1 MSTPP
6 SEKVQV
12 NLGQSHWPNTRPVL
26 SEHKHIGYI
35 LNSDNREVKIS
46 PEFTINDQN
55 RVTRIGHEYVI
66 MRNWSPR
73 PLFNTLHPT
82 EVESDIMELSY
93 VDPTER
99 SGTLT
104 IEEISRFQAS
114 VFWFLGYI
122 VEETETE
129 FKLAMSSFAFSD
141 GLKEYE
147 YPHIIPKGS
156 ILSQTYYS
164 PHRT

>member
-6 SEKVQV
+6 SEKVEV
-12 NLGQSHWPNTRPVL
+12 NLGRSQWTGTRPIP
-26 SEHKHIGYI
+26 SEHKHVGYV

-46 PEFTINDQN
+46 PEFTINDQD
-55 RVTRIGHEYVI
+55 RVTRIQHDYVI
-66 MRNWSPR
+66 RRNWSPR
-73 PLFNTLHPT
+73 PTFTTLHPV
-82 EVESDIMELSY
+82 EDESDLVEISY
-93 VDPTER
+93 LDPTSR
-99 SGTLT
+99 SGILT
-104 IEEISRFQAS
+104 VEDISRFQAS

-129 FKLAMSSFAFSD
+129 FKLAISSFEFSD

-156 ILSQTYYS
+156 ILSITYF
-164 PHRT
+164 R